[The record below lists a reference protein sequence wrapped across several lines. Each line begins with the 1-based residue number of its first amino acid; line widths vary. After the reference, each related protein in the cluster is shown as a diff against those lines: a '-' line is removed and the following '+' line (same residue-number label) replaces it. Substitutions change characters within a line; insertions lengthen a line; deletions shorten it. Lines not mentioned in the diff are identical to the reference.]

1 MAEYRSDGHVTAVP
15 ACWLEQCRPV
25 MPIPCRK
32 QRVIAHTHDHAGF
45 IELGQCC
52 LRAVALA
59 RRHCLDMPALLRVEC
74 LLELRE
80 TGPHQCIEQVMPVVG
95 AGGDAPLRDTH
106 LVVQTVGQQRGILFN
121 QAFAGQFQPRIKR
134 SDGRPCSAVQQ
145 ITEVMQPA
153 KQRMPECLRIDRRT
167 RRRHEAPGTAVAT
180 GGGGRARR
188 SR

>member
-95 AGGDAPLRDTH
+95 A
-106 LVVQTVGQQRGILFN
+106 
-121 QAFAGQFQPRIKR
+121 
-134 SDGRPCSAVQQ
+134 
-145 ITEVMQPA
+145 
-153 KQRMPECLRIDRRT
+153 DRRPAT
-167 RRRHEAPGTAVAT
+167 RHPVQPGVCRAIPAAHQAQRWAAMQCRPADHGSHAARQTADA
-180 GGGGRARR
+180 
-188 SR
+188 